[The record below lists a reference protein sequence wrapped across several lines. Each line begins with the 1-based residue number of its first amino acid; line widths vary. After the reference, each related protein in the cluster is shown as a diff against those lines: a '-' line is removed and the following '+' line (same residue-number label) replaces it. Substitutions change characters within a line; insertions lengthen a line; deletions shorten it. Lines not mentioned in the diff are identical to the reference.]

1 MLLYRAFQLL
11 AVAATFSNPV
21 HEIPASPPCFAGA
34 LLAPLGLRDPLSAG
48 SLPPVTM
55 VFCSIEGGKQY
66 ASLRSKA
73 DARDVHMEL
82 IAVMRGALKQVPGG
96 YFVRHQDGEFKYL
109 VVFAHPEVGG
119 WVVGWLRL
127 TDCDGGWNFTGQER
141 CIQHVA

>member
-1 MLLYRAFQLL
+1 
-11 AVAATFSNPV
+11 
-21 HEIPASPPCFAGA
+21 
-34 LLAPLGLRDPLSAG
+34 
-48 SLPPVTM
+48 M

-73 DARDVHMEL
+73 DVRDVHMEL

-127 TDCDGGWNFTGQER
+127 TDCGGGWNAAGQESCGLHAALFSYFPGMCMWCLPMGEDGAGPASIPR
-141 CIQHVA
+141 KGCTSALV